1 MGLKFNVNYWP
12 IVHFKLIGNINDENF
27 EEYKVYYLNLL
38 IKCKKHKEKIILI
51 ADLNS
56 NYEMPMKYIFKLA
69 LFNKKLFK
77 FNKLYLNAVLIFS
90 QSKSF
95 KNLLKVYLS
104 MITPSSP
111 YKLCSS
117 FEKINLYLT
126 NNLNIN
132 FDVNIFNLNNVNNV
146 NNVNQNNIENYD
158 DNNVCSNKLDLY
170 KKLNDENTN
179 DIELIGDNDDNND
192 NNDNKLNT
200 EEINDLKI

>member
-69 LFNKKLFK
+69 LFNKKIFK

>member
-1 MGLKFNVNYWP
+1 MGLKFNITYWP

-38 IKCKKHKEKIILI
+38 IKCKKNKEKIILI

-56 NYEMPMKYIFKLA
+56 NYDMPMKYIFKLA

-90 QSKSF
+90 QSQSF

-132 FDVNIFNLNNVNNV
+132 FDANIFNL

-158 DNNVCSNKLDLY
+158 DNNNDCSNKFDLY

-179 DIELIGDNDDNND
+179 DIELMGDNDDND
-192 NNDNKLNT
+192 NELNT

>member
-1 MGLKFNVNYWP
+1 MGIKFNITYWP

-27 EEYKVYYLNLL
+27 EIYKVHYLNVL
-38 IKCKKHKEKIILI
+38 IKCKKLKEKIILI

-56 NYEMPMKYIFKLA
+56 NYDMPMKYIFKLA

-77 FNKLYLNAVLIFS
+77 FNKLYLNVVLIFS

-95 KNLLKVYLS
+95 KNLLNVYLS

-126 NNLNIN
+126 KTRKHLTFNKKYDTLIYYIYIYIIIYYCILLYIIVLLYYIVFIYKYNL
-132 FDVNIFNLNNVNNV
+132 
-146 NNVNQNNIENYD
+146 YARTRAH
-158 DNNVCSNKLDLY
+158 VCAKRM
-170 KKLNDENTN
+170 
-179 DIELIGDNDDNND
+179 
-192 NNDNKLNT
+192 
-200 EEINDLKI
+200 

>member
-1 MGLKFNVNYWP
+1 MGLKFNINYWP

-27 EEYKVYYLNLL
+27 ELYKVYYLNLL
-38 IKCKKHKEKIILI
+38 IKCKKNKEKIVLI

-56 NYEMPMKYIFKLA
+56 NYDMPMKYIFKLA

-95 KNLLKVYLS
+95 KNLLNVYLS

-117 FEKINLYLT
+117 FEKINLYLS
-126 NNLNIN
+126 NNLNIH
-132 FDVNIFNLNNVNNV
+132 FDANIFNLDNV
-146 NNVNQNNIENYD
+146 NNVNQNNIEKYND
-158 DNNVCSNKLDLY
+158 NKLDLY
-170 KKLNDENTN
+170 KKLND
-179 DIELIGDNDDNND
+179 DDYD
-192 NNDNKLNT
+192 
-200 EEINDLKI
+200 

>member
-38 IKCKKHKEKIILI
+38 IKCKKHNEKIILI

-69 LFNKKLFK
+69 LFNKKIFK

-95 KNLLKVYLS
+95 KNLLNVYLS

-126 NNLNIN
+126 NNLNIH
-132 FDVNIFNLNNVNNV
+132 FDANIFNLDNV
-146 NNVNQNNIENYD
+146 NNVNQNNIEKYND
-158 DNNVCSNKLDLY
+158 NKLDLY

-179 DIELIGDNDDNND
+179 DIELND
-192 NNDNKLNT
+192 
-200 EEINDLKI
+200 ELKYK

>member
-1 MGLKFNVNYWP
+1 MGLKFNINYWP

-38 IKCKKHKEKIILI
+38 IKCKKHNEKIILI

-95 KNLLKVYLS
+95 KNLLNVYLS

-126 NNLNIN
+126 NNLNIH
-132 FDVNIFNLNNVNNV
+132 FDANIFNLNNVNQ
-146 NNVNQNNIENYD
+146 NQDNIEKYNDNY
-158 DNNVCSNKLDLY
+158 NNNKLDLY

>member
-1 MGLKFNVNYWP
+1 MGLKFNITYWP
-12 IVHFKLIGNINDENF
+12 IVHFKLISNINDENF
-27 EEYKVYYLNLL
+27 ELYKIHYLNVLL
-38 IKCKKHKEKIILI
+38 KCKKYKEKIVLI

-95 KNLLKVYLS
+95 KNLLNVYLS

-111 YKLCSS
+111 YKLYSS
-117 FEKINLYLT
+117 FEKINLYLA
-126 NNLNIN
+126 NNLNIH
-132 FDVNIFNLNNVNNV
+132 FDANIFNLDNVNNI
-146 NNVNQNNIENYD
+146 NNVNQNNIEKYND
-158 DNNVCSNKLDLY
+158 NKLDLY

-179 DIELIGDNDDNND
+179 DIELNDDYN
-192 NNDNKLNT
+192 
-200 EEINDLKI
+200 